1 MPLSRRWATVAKR
14 RAGERVTAVRCSAR
28 GREIQPVA
36 VYGQARPFP
45 ESRSAMTGYQ
55 VGILFHLIGVILFF
69 AGAAVAGVATYAA
82 RRQDQPAA
90 IAMVLGVARPGAV
103 MLATGG
109 VLLLLAG
116 FYLSGEINGFGQR
129 WLESSILLFV
139 VSLIAGAW
147 GGRRSRATREYA
159 VGLAER
165 NEGDAPTLRAM
176 LDDRLTTTLHW
187 VAAIT
192 ATVVL
197 VLMVW
202 QPGA

>member
-1 MPLSRRWATVAKR
+1 
-14 RAGERVTAVRCSAR
+14 VTAVRCSAR
-28 GREIQPVA
+28 GREIHPVA

-69 AGAAVAGVATYAA
+69 AGAALAGVATYAA

-147 GGRRSRATREYA
+147 GGRRSRATRAYA

-165 NEGDAPTLRAM
+165 NKGDAPTLRAM